1 MTQGIG
7 IGLSQRFYEK
17 VVGPILHDNF
27 PHMAYAAARVGL
39 GSEILG
45 FDSEI
50 SADHDYGPNVQLFLP
65 AASFSTIAPAVMRAL
80 DSNLPTSFEGWP
92 VRYSTNVRPP
102 AGNPGTGMLGSDHGA
117 ELYTIAAWCDRFWGR
132 RFLDELTAQDWLSYS
147 EQTFLT
153 VTAGAVFRDD
163 FGELT
168 SLRKRLA
175 YFPRD
180 VWLYKLASQWGR
192 IAEERAYVGRTGDA
206 GDDIGSRVIA
216 ARMVGNI
223 MRLAMLVERCYA
235 PYPKWF
241 GTAFS
246 KLHCASDLKPMLD
259 QVMQAEDW
267 KGREAGLV
275 GACRF
280 VAELQIANRVPGA
293 ITPTIGSI
301 NGRPYHFVDSLEIFK
316 SLRSAIEDD
325 RLRRLPEFGAA
336 DQFLTSNF
344 VLAVPAY
351 ASAATASLLE
361 LAKETDA
368 E

>member
-7 IGLSQRFYEK
+7 IGLSQRFHEK

-27 PHMAYAAARVGL
+27 PHMSYAAARVGL

-50 SADHDYGPNVQLFLP
+50 SADHDYGPNVQIFLP
-65 AASFSTIAPAVMRAL
+65 ATSFSTIASAVMKAL
-80 DSNLPTSFEGWP
+80 DSNLPRTFEGWP
-92 VRYSTNVRPP
+92 VRYSTNVRAP
-102 AGNPGTGMLGSDHGA
+102 AGDPVAGMLGSDHGA
-117 ELYTIAAWCDRFWGR
+117 ELYTITAWCERFWGR
-132 RFLDELTAQDWLSYS
+132 QFSDELTAQDWLSYS

-153 VTAGAVFRDD
+153 VTAGAVFCDD

-180 VWLYKLASQWGR
+180 VWLYKLAAQWGR
-192 IAEERAYVGRTGDA
+192 IAEERAYVGRAGDA

-223 MRLAMLVERCYA
+223 MRLAMLIERRYA

-246 KLHCASDLKPMLD
+246 RLDCASDLKPMLD

-267 KGREAGLV
+267 KERENGLV
-275 GACRF
+275 RACRY
-280 VAELQIANRVPGA
+280 VAELQIAKGVPGA
-293 ITPTIGSI
+293 ISPTIGAI
-301 NGRPYHFVDSLEIFK
+301 HARPYRFVDSLEVFT
-316 SLRSAIEDD
+316 SLRSAIEDEQ
-325 RLRRLPEFGAA
+325 LRQLPEFGAA
-336 DQFLTSNF
+336 DQFLASNF

-361 LAKETDA
+361 LADETHA
-368 E
+368 K